1 MKTWKIMGIALLIS
15 VIATGFF
22 ALVEYLVGPVALFI
36 SCFILVFIGGIAVLI
51 VPALVKQRDRWRDNQ
66 DDYEWTEDDYKQN
79 YK

>member
-1 MKTWKIMGIALLIS
+1 MGIALLIS

-36 SCFILVFIGGIAVLI
+36 SCFILVFIGGIAVMI
-51 VPALVKQRDRWRDNQ
+51 VPALVKKRDRWRDNQ